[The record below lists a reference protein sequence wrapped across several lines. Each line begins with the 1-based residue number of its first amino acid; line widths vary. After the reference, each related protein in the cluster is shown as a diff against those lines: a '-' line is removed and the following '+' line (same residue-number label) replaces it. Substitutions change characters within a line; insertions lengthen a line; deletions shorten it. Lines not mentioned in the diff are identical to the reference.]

1 MENEYE
7 MTPKVSVIIPVW
19 NPGEGVSR
27 CVASLR
33 GQTLGGI
40 EMIFVDD
47 CGTDGAMDVVRAAAA
62 EDPRIRILTN
72 AENMGPGASR
82 NAGIEAARGEYLS
95 FVDADD
101 YADADFLE
109 LLYKKGRAEDLDIVK
124 GSQIY
129 INDDGI
135 PAQKPYILNEGIR
148 KGLSDNEPLFYLFCF
163 EHQSAIY
170 HRRLFAY
177 PGVRYGLTG
186 IGEDST
192 FLLKTCHAA
201 QSFGMDDRAC
211 YRYVHRE
218 ASAVNTVTA
227 KSLDVRLSALKD
239 KTEYLQSRVESNP
252 YAVMYVARRLDYY
265 LTLHSFVSRLPGMEE
280 AASRFLSGLRELIG
294 KYPGIQSFANQNFTV
309 KALLD
314 YGENLCEIPYQSP
327 WGKPQ
332 PNDYLDV
339 IVRRIG
345 FLEKH
350 PEHYAELS
358 NTVQLSNWFVKCMRS
373 DEVPKEEIAVF
384 KIRIASLKRMPRMFW
399 MRVKKKL
406 YKLLS
411 R

>member
-1 MENEYE
+1 MNQAQSVF
-7 MTPKVSVIIPVW
+7 PKVSVIIPVW
-19 NPGEGVSR
+19 NPGEGICR

-33 GQTLGGI
+33 GQTLSDI
-40 EMIFVDD
+40 ELIFVDD
-47 CGTDGAMDVVRAAAA
+47 CGTDGAMDVVRAAAV

-72 AENMGPGASR
+72 AENKGPGASR
-82 NAGIEAARGEYLS
+82 NAGIEAARGEYLG
-95 FVDADD
+95 FVDVDD

-109 LLYKKGRAEDLDIVK
+109 ILYAKGKAEDLDIVK
-124 GSQIY
+124 GRCEY
-129 INDDGI
+129 ELEDGAVVERAY
-135 PAQKPYILNEGIR
+135 PLNGKIR
-148 KGLSDNEPLFYLFCF
+148 KGLANDEPLFYLFCF

-186 IGEDST
+186 IGEDTT
-192 FLLKTCHAA
+192 FLLKVCHAA
-201 QSFGMDDRAC
+201 KSFGMEDRAC
-211 YRYVHRE
+211 YRYVRRE
-218 ASAVNTVTA
+218 ASAVNTITA
-227 KSLDVRLSALKD
+227 KSIDERLSALKD
-239 KTEYLQSRVESNP
+239 KMEYLQSRVESNP
-252 YAVMYVARRLDYY
+252 YAVMYVARKLNYY
-265 LTLHSFVSRLPGMEE
+265 LALHSFMSRLPGMEE

-294 KYPGIQSFANQNFTV
+294 KYPGIQTLANQNFTV

-358 NTVQLSNWFVKCMRS
+358 NTVQLSNWFVERMRA
-373 DEVPKEEIAVF
+373 EGVPKEEIAVF
-384 KIRIASLKRMPRMFW
+384 KSRIASLKRMPRMFW

-406 YKLLS
+406 LN
-411 R
+411 